1 MLRQIVFFC
10 LMISVSSAF
19 SQQQTIS
26 ALKKNDARTLSALF
40 TEEVDLSF
48 DDQGDRISRADAGQ
62 KLESFFASNKII
74 SFAASHS
81 GKAPDNRSFFSIG
94 NAKTAGRTYRVYI
107 KYSVVNGN
115 ELVREMRFNAL

>member
-26 ALKKNDARTLSALF
+26 ALKKNDARALSALF

-48 DDQGDRISRADAGQ
+48 DDQGDRMSRPDANR
-62 KLESFFASNKII
+62 KLESFFASNRII
-74 SFAASHS
+74 SFASSHT

-94 NAKTAGRTYRVYI
+94 NAKTAGKTYRVYI
-107 KYSVVNGN
+107 KYSIVNGN
-115 ELVREMRFNAL
+115 ELVKEIRFDTL